1 MSLLTRI
8 TERFFFLNYLE
19 MIINFETEEIDTRIE
34 FLHTT
39 RISKRSQVGLYSIS
53 RAFESV
59 AWPAR

>member
-1 MSLLTRI
+1 
-8 TERFFFLNYLE
+8 
-19 MIINFETEEIDTRIE
+19 MIINFETEEIDTGIE

-39 RISKRSQVGLYSIS
+39 RISRRSQVGLYSIS